1 MYDFGQ
7 HFQRCSSDG
16 YAQSPRPRH
25 GTDGSLHTVIAS
37 NSRPY
42 KSILPFAASA
52 AGFVT
57 FSKSNAKALLTA
69 EPSKAHLR
77 PTGWYGALPRCLRAA
92 PQQGRPLKR
101 APCTPPKH
109 CPVSVVTMVT
119 VFLIPPHSQ
128 KHRHDRHHRHAP
140 ASCSVSVILLPVWL
154 RLLS

>member
-1 MYDFGQ
+1 MGNYSRTG
-7 HFQRCSSDG
+7 
-16 YAQSPRPRH
+16 H
-25 GTDGSLHTVIAS
+25 GTDGSLHTLTS
-37 NSRPY
+37 SSPRPY
-42 KSILPFAASA
+42 KSTLPFAASA

-77 PTGWYGALPRCLRAA
+77 PTGWSGALPRCLRAA

-119 VFLIPPHSQ
+119 VFLIP
-128 KHRHDRHHRHAP
+128 AP
-140 ASCSVSVILLPVWL
+140 LPKTSSRPSPSSRFGVL
-154 RLLS
+154 QCQCDPSPGVAATAFIADTVLV